1 MYSKAAIGAVLL
13 LSKGTTS
20 AIEHCVSSDV
30 VTYDF
35 ESPFTNDALS
45 SAPFSVEGD
54 SNPWRLDTGAGCGE
68 GEHGDGYH
76 GNHLT
81 GGLDVNG
88 VGSNT
93 TLYID
98 IPDGATS
105 MSYYY
110 SYPDPSVLADESTYK
125 FSVGSEQYDGFMT
138 PGGASCAEAC
148 ISLPEGESRIPL
160 KCASTSSDWCSV
172 DQIVFYSKYICII
185 YMCMTF
191 YQRCELLHVYYLNRL
206 YFNSHL
212 VHKHLISD

>member
-1 MYSKAAIGAVLL
+1 MYSKAAIGAALL
-13 LSKGTTS
+13 LSKGTSTS

-148 ISLPEGESRIPL
+148 ISLPEGESRISL

-185 YMCMTF
+185 VMRMTF
-191 YQRCELLHVYYLNRL
+191 LPNVYYLTH
-206 YFNSHL
+206 YI
-212 VHKHLISD
+212 LIHILCTNI